1 MPEAIGR
8 YLSQLSVAA
17 IILAVVGL
25 TSVVVDA
32 QQRVIIVNGELLS
45 TRQLILFDRMLG
57 GHMPDGNYW
66 LNTRSGLWGF
76 VGDPVPRGRIVG
88 HRQTNPDPIETQ
100 PKSDE
105 GAA

>member
-1 MPEAIGR
+1 MPGTIR
-8 YLSQLSVAA
+8 RHLSQLSVAA
-17 IILAVVGL
+17 VILAVVGL

-32 QQRVIIVNGELLS
+32 QQRVIIVHGELLS

-76 VGDPVPRGRIVG
+76 VGDPVPHGRIVG
-88 HRQTNPDPIETQ
+88 YRQAGPGKTHTASP
-100 PKSDE
+100 SDE
-105 GAA
+105 DAA